1 MLFFESDPQS
11 TGEAEDKKIELKGRT
26 LLGQLEEMG
35 KLIGKYVAPQFAT
48 VYANLNKALI
58 DMDDKTQAINRSMG
72 GFADQSGEL
81 RENIMEAVEGS
92 RGLSVEFKD
101 GIDLVKGM
109 ASEMGRMVNP
119 SQEVLENAMA
129 FSKATGLGFEDTG
142 KMIVQFQEFGG
153 NQKEAITRMS
163 ELGDS
168 ARKSGLDA
176 KSFTQEVAK
185 NLKQAS
191 LFGFKGGVKDIE
203 EMVKKT
209 KLLGTSLEKLG
220 IKGSAEK
227 LLDPEQAMETAAN
240 IQMIGGNIGALGDPF
255 QLLYMGQKDMKK
267 LTDEV
272 LNMAKATFTFDKE
285 TGAFTQTTEDMY
297 ALRAQAEA
305 LGVNYEEAANAG
317 KELAKVDF
325 IKSKT
330 NLADKIAD
338 EDTQNLVAG
347 LSQISKDGT
356 VSIDIPGFKETFNTL
371 DENLQDPEF
380 IKALEEYQ
388 KKAALSDKDLA
399 LSQMSLQEKQTAA
412 TLEIQ
417 QLLLF
422 TMDPKKRNEFLLD
435 QKKANENLNKTLL
448 EKAEPTA
455 KQVGDYA
462 TNIAEAEKIG
472 VDVGVK
478 VIEGLL
484 KTEVVEAGLKAA
496 EETAKLGNAGLGNIL
511 NGIEDYMDG
520 NNNNNNSGVEIIN
533 ENSGG
538 SGGGGVDINSGG
550 NNGGGGSGGG
560 GTVIRDGFFPSGDK
574 PTIMSKGKIYE
585 GLAEDSVYV
594 GTDFEKIF
602 SRAKNATNILSD
614 VISQKNNTGG
624 NTEVSGKIDFGTL
637 TVKIDAPSG
646 VDKTALEQTLNSRQ
660 FTTHIMNMV
669 ANQKSFYSNQ
679 TTLEG

>member
-1 MLFFESDPQS
+1 MLFFETDPQS
-11 TGEAEDKKIELKGRT
+11 TGEAEGKKIELKGRT

-35 KLIGKYVAPQFAT
+35 KLIGEYVAPQFDK

-191 LFGFKGGVKDIE
+191 LFGFKNGVKDIE
-203 EMVKKT
+203 AMVKKT
-209 KLLGTSLEKLG
+209 KLLGTSLEKLQ
-220 IKGSAEK
+220 IKGAAEN
-227 LLDPEQAMETAAN
+227 LLDPEKAMETAASL
-240 IQMIGGNIGALGDPF
+240 QMIGGNIGALGDPF
-255 QLLYMGQKDMKK
+255 QLLHMGQNDMKK

-272 LNMAKATFTFDKE
+272 LNMSKATFTFDKE
-285 TGAFTQTTEDMY
+285 TGTFKQTTADMY
-297 ALRAQAEA
+297 ALKAQAQA
-305 LGVNYEEAANAG
+305 LGINYEEAANAG

-380 IKALEEYQ
+380 INALEEYQ

-399 LSQMSLQEKQTAA
+399 LTQMSLQEKQTAA

-422 TMDPKKRNEFLLD
+422 TMDPKKRDEFLLD

-496 EETAKLGNAGLGNIL
+496 EETAKLGNAGLENVL
-511 NGIEDYMDG
+511 NGIKDFMNGDTELITEQQQQG
-520 NNNNNNSGVEIIN
+520 PVITNQQQGPVI
-533 ENSGG
+533 
-538 SGGGGVDINSGG
+538 GG
-550 NNGGGGSGGG
+550 NTQGPVIGGKKQGE
-560 GTVIRDGFFPSGDK
+560 DMFFPSGDK
-574 PTIMSKGKIYE
+574 PTLLSRGKIYE
-585 GLAEDSVYV
+585 GIAEDSVYV

-646 VDKTALEQTLNSRQ
+646 VDKTALDQTLNSRQ